1 MLSDSIWI
9 TGATRSGKTTRLV
22 KQFCQW
28 TQGLPGYGPSI
39 AKSQTRNQLPGDTPS
54 RHLPKVP
61 GILVLGAN
69 GENSMVLWEK
79 IATQTEGRYGFESTT
94 ILGFFEREV
103 ILFWPLLIESLDLKA
118 QFPLRLRSETEQEL
132 AMKLW
137 SPDLEGG
144 LNLWPGVSLDRM
156 VRRILDLFQL
166 AAWAGVPTEEIP
178 GILEAGW
185 VRETEVVPPWLEIG
199 KLLTKWREWCLRSG
213 FLTYG
218 LIAELYWRYLLGDRV
233 YQKHL
238 GQRYQA
244 IFADD
249 VDEYGAIARHL
260 FDFLL
265 DQGVVGTF
273 TYNPEGGIRVGL
285 GADPNYLGELQYRC
299 QVETLHRPSGL
310 KETLAKPFLELVQT
324 SFLSSSPTSENL
336 PENKSLSLLSGGYR
350 LPPCVDNIQTVSRA
364 QMLEET
370 VKKIALALKS
380 QEVEPQDIAI
390 IAPGL
395 DAISRY
401 TLIEL
406 LNDQQIPVE
415 AINEQQPLVS
425 YPIVRSLLTLLALV
439 YPGLGRLIDRDTIA
453 ELLIVL
459 SRQRTHVKLSQ
470 NNQTQREGQYYEIDA
485 LRAGLLAD
493 YCYYPDPETPHLLPV
508 TTFRRWDRLGYRAT
522 IAYNEIVRWIEET
535 RSSRYQQNQ
544 IASPLAVLEQAIQHF
559 ILVGNPLPYH
569 QLSAL
574 RELMETA
581 MHYWE
586 IDARLQQIEQE
597 KNCSTIT
604 VSQFIQLLRRGIVS
618 ANPYPIKRDH
628 SSSEAVTLATIFQ
641 YRSSRSDHKWH
652 FWIDVGSHVWMNGGS
667 AVLYGAPLFLQEH
680 LRQPWTEQ
688 DTIEADE
695 QRLKRILN
703 DLLSRVRDRLYLC
716 HSQLWVNGQEQSGPL
731 LPLIWASEIPKT
743 P

>member
-22 KQFCQW
+22 QKFCQW
-28 TQGLPGYGPSI
+28 TQGLSGSSATI
-39 AKSQTRNQLPGDTPS
+39 AKSQTQNELSRHSSP

-61 GILVLGAN
+61 GLLVLGAN
-69 GENSMVLWEK
+69 SQNSMVLSEK
-79 IATQTEGRYGFESTT
+79 LATQTEGRYSFESTS

-137 SPDLEGG
+137 SPDLEGV
-144 LNLWPGVSLDRM
+144 LKLWPGVTLDRM

-166 AAWAGVPTEEIP
+166 AAWAGVPTETIP
-178 GILEAGW
+178 GILEAAW
-185 VRETEVVPPWLEIG
+185 LQETEVVPPWLEIG
-199 KLLTKWREWCLRSG
+199 KLLGQWREWCLRSG
-213 FLTYG
+213 FLSLG
-218 LIAELYWRYLLGDRV
+218 LIGELYWRYLLHDRV

-244 IFADD
+244 IFVDD

-285 GADPNYLGELQYRC
+285 GADPHYLEKLQDRC
-299 QVETLHRPSGL
+299 QVETLHRASGL
-310 KETLAKPFLELVQT
+310 RETLAKPFLELVQT
-324 SFLSSSPTSENL
+324 SFISSSPTSENL
-336 PENKSLSLLSGGYR
+336 PDNNSLSLLGWGYR
-350 LPPCVDNIQTVSRA
+350 LPPCVNNIQTVSRA

-370 VKKIALALKS
+370 VKTIALAIKS
-380 QEVEPQDIAI
+380 EEVEPQDIAI

-395 DAISRY
+395 DEISRY
-401 TLIEL
+401 TLMEL

-415 AINEQQPLVS
+415 ALNEKQPLVS

-453 ELLIVL
+453 ELLIIL
-459 SRQRTHVKLSQ
+459 SRQRSSVKPTQ
-470 NNQTQREGQYYEIDA
+470 NSQTQKEGDYYEIDA
-485 LRAGLLAD
+485 VRAGLLAD

-522 IAYNEIVRWIEET
+522 NAYNEIVRWIEET
-535 RSSRYQQNQ
+535 RSRYQQNP
-544 IASPLAVLEQAIQHF
+544 ILSPLTVLEQAIQHF

-586 IDARLQQIEQE
+586 IDARLQQIEPGN
-597 KNCSTIT
+597 NCSTIT
-604 VSQFIQLLRRGIVS
+604 VSQFIQMLRRGIVS
-618 ANPYPIKRDH
+618 ANPYPLKREH
-628 SSSEAVTLATIFQ
+628 YPREAVTLASIFQ

-652 FWIDVGSHVWMNGGS
+652 FWIDVGSHVWMNSGS
-667 AVLYGAPLFLQEH
+667 AVLYGAPLFLQER

-716 HSQLWVNGQEQSGPL
+716 HSQLWVNGQEQRGPL
-731 LPLIWASEIPKT
+731 LPLIVATEIPKT

>member
-1 MLSDSIWI
+1 VLSDSIWI

-22 KQFCQW
+22 QQFCQW
-28 TQGLPGYGPSI
+28 TQGLPGYRASTI
-39 AKSQTRNQLPGDTPS
+39 AKSQTRNELSRHTSS

-69 GENSMVLWEK
+69 GENRMLLSEK

-103 ILFWPLLIESLDLKA
+103 ILFWPLLIKSLDLKA

-137 SPDLEGG
+137 SPDIEGR

-166 AAWAGVPTEEIP
+166 AAWAAVPTEEIP

-185 VRETEVVPPWLEIG
+185 LQETEVVPPWLEIG
-199 KLLTKWREWCLRSG
+199 KLLGKWREWCLRSG
-213 FLTYG
+213 FLTLG
-218 LIAELYWRYLLGDRV
+218 LIGELYWRYLLADRV

-265 DQGVVGTF
+265 DKGVVGTF

-299 QVETLHRPSGL
+299 QVETLHRASGL
-310 KETLAKPFLELVQT
+310 TETLAKPFLELVQT
-324 SFLSSSPTSENL
+324 SFLYSPPTPEKL
-336 PENKSLSLLSGGYR
+336 PDNTLSLLGWGYR
-350 LPPCVDNIQTVSRA
+350 LPPCVDNIQTVSRV

-370 VKKIALALKS
+370 VKKIAIALKS

-395 DAISRY
+395 DEISRY

-406 LNDQQIPVE
+406 LNDQHIPVE
-415 AINEQQPLVS
+415 ALNEQQPLVS

-439 YPGLGRLIDRDTIA
+439 YPGLGRLVDRDTIA

-459 SRQRTHVKLSQ
+459 SRQRTNVKLSQ
-470 NNQTQREGQYYEIDA
+470 NSQTPTDGQYYEIDA
-485 LRAGLLAD
+485 VRAGLLAD

-522 IAYNEIVRWIEET
+522 IAYNEIVQWIEET
-535 RSSRYQQNQ
+535 RSRYQQNQ
-544 IASPLAVLEQAIQHF
+544 LGSPLAVLERAIQHF
-559 ILVGNPLPYH
+559 ILVGKPLPYH

-574 RELMETA
+574 RELRETA

-586 IDARLQQIEQE
+586 IDGQLQQIERE
-597 KNCSTIT
+597 NYSSTIT
-604 VSQFIQLLRRGIVS
+604 VSQFIQLLRRGIIS
-618 ANPYPIKRDH
+618 ANPYPIKTDH

-641 YRSSRSDHKWH
+641 YRSSRRDHKWH
-652 FWIDVGSHVWMNGGS
+652 FWIDVGSQVWMNGGS
-667 AVLYGAPLFLQEH
+667 AVLYGAPLFLQER

-731 LPLIWASEIPKT
+731 LPLIWATEIPKT